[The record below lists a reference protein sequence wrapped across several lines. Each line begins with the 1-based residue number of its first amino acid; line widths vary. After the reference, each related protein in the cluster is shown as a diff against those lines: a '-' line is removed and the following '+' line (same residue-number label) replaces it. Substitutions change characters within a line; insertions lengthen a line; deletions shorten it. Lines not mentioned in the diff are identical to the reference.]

1 MPLPQRYL
9 TLDVGRSYIQ
19 DMNTTTSNTWKYQH
33 ETSTVQ
39 DGAPTDARGLKLR
52 RDSGYTHVYMGQS
65 QESYDGWLQINVAIA
80 KLEIHERMSVL
91 KAAIDALR

>member
-1 MPLPQRYL
+1 M
-9 TLDVGRSYIQ
+9 DVGRSYIQ
-19 DMNTTTSNTWKYQH
+19 GMNKTSNPVWKYQH

-65 QESYDGWLQINVAIA
+65 NGNYDGWLQINVAIA
-80 KLEIHERMSVL
+80 KLEIRERMTAL
-91 KAAIDALR
+91 KVAIDALR